1 MTSTARELARTIVLA
16 DRYTLVRPIATGGMA
31 EIFLARQKALAGFD
45 KEVVVKLL
53 RDRYRSDPR
62 VVEMFMNEARIGA
75 VLSHPNVVHVYD
87 VGEHDKQLFIVMEHI
102 EGDELSQLCRRGLE
116 LAKFLPLEHAV
127 DLVRQAAEA
136 LGYFHAKRE
145 GAESLEIVHRDISP
159 SNLLIT
165 RDGVIKIIDFGIAR
179 ATWPGRKADEDKLV
193 PGKYNYMSP
202 EQVRG
207 ERVDARSDIFSLGI
221 VLYEI
226 TVGKRLYK
234 GRPEEVIQKITRGRI
249 KPPTFIR
256 RQFPPALEAIVMRA
270 LEPHREERYATAY
283 ELANDL
289 EEFLRTA
296 SLKSGPVRIAQYLD
310 ELRTA
315 EGGERRPELVIAGE
329 AWLDDDG
336 EEALD
341 FDRGFSV
348 SVKPVAPVAT
358 AAAPAPAPAPLAAVP
373 APALPPGAGAGAV
386 PVVLPLPAQS
396 GPEAVDRLIAELEAR
411 AEVSSLVAPPPA
423 RAFEDEEARTGV
435 ADDVSRTA
443 NLRPMPR
450 DADEL
455 SISISNGDLD
465 PDLGED
471 IPTDASLNIPE
482 VDASDP
488 ANRDMTARLLLAEP
502 QSRLALAVAPP
513 RWETARAPGIA
524 VPLGE
529 SRKPSAQVAVP
540 LRSESG
546 AVAVPLQA
554 PPTGK
559 LPLEAPAQSPPTGR
573 ASREVPVVAPAP
585 PARPAALADVDP
597 SSSSDT
603 PLPPIPDPR
612 LLEDTTRHPL
622 AAPLREHLAGG
633 GSVKVLR
640 ADGRSLAPAPAPAS
654 ESLADSMSMTIPH
667 EPRSVPATTKA
678 GPARGALVKGGGRAA
693 PKKRSARGYRQRAA
707 VFEVTLD
714 PVPSPTFGDGILAAK
729 PERTLPWPVIG
740 GAAALLIL
748 ILFLLF
754 R

>member
-87 VGEHDKQLFIVMEHI
+87 VSEHDKQPFIVMEHI
-102 EGDELSQLCRRGLE
+102 DGDELSQLCRRGLE

-145 GAESLEIVHRDISP
+145 GGEALDIIHRDISP
-159 SNLLIT
+159 SNLIVT
-165 RDGVIKIIDFGIAR
+165 RDGIMKVIDFGIAR
-179 ATWPGRKADEDKLV
+179 VTWPGRKGDEDRLV

-207 ERVDARSDIFSLGI
+207 ERVDARSDIYSLGI

-256 RQFPPALEAIVMRA
+256 RQFPPALEAIVLRA
-270 LEPHREERYATAY
+270 LEPHREDRYATAY

-310 ELRTA
+310 ELRMA

-341 FDRGFSV
+341 FERGFSV
-348 SVKPVAPVAT
+348 NVKPVAP
-358 AAAPAPAPAPLAAVP
+358 AAPPMPLAAVP
-373 APALPPGAGAGAV
+373 APMP
-386 PVVLPLPAQS
+386 LPLPGVTPMSTQ
-396 GPEAVDRLIAELEAR
+396 GRPEALDRLIEKLEAR
-411 AEVSSLVAPPPA
+411 AEGSSLAPPA
-423 RAFEDEEARTGV
+423 AKGFEDEEAKTAV
-435 ADDVSRTA
+435 AEDVSRTA

-450 DADEL
+450 GAADL
-455 SISISNGDLD
+455 AISSSTGDLD
-465 PDLGED
+465 ADFGED

-482 VDASDP
+482 IDVNDP

-502 QSRLALAVAPP
+502 TSRFPLMVPP
-513 RWETARAPGIA
+513 PSRTPSPKTPMAGIA

-529 SRKPSAQVAVP
+529 TRKPSANLAVP

-546 AVAVPLQA
+546 AVMVPLQA
-554 PPTGK
+554 PPTGRV
-559 LPLEAPAQSPPTGR
+559 PLSAPMSTTSTPPTATGR
-573 ASREVPVVAPAP
+573 APQELPLATPVPPTRPSLLQELDPA
-585 PARPAALADVDP
+585 
-597 SSSSDT
+597 SSTDT
-603 PLPPIPDPR
+603 PLPPVPDPR
-612 LLEDTTRHPL
+612 LLDDTARHPL
-622 AAPLREHLAGG
+622 AEPLRQHLALAGNL
-633 GSVKVLR
+633 KLLR
-640 ADGRSLAPAPAPAS
+640 AD
-654 ESLADSMSMTIPH
+654 ESSSSDPLSDSMSMTIP
-667 EPRSVPATTKA
+667 EERTSRPKPQPSARPAAK
-678 GPARGALVKGGGRAA
+678 KGRAA
-693 PKKRSARGYRQRAA
+693 AKKRSTRNFRQRAA
-707 VFEVTLD
+707 SLELSSD
-714 PVPSPTFGDGILAAK
+714 PVPTPTFGDGILATK
-729 PERTLPWPVIG
+729 PKKTLPWPVIG
-740 GAAALLIL
+740 GTAALIIL